1 MSLKSFR
8 AVVVDEIEP
17 NRFIRSI
24 REKSI
29 DELPNGEVLIKV
41 NYSSLNYKD
50 ALSARGHKGITRKY
64 PHTPGVDAAGIVEF
78 SNSDKFKVGEPA
90 IVTGY
95 GLGMNTSGGFAE
107 YIRVPADWVVK
118 LPSNLTL
125 RESMI
130 YGTAGFT
137 AGLSIDEL
145 QKNGIKAG
153 NGKILVTGATGGVGT
168 IVIAM
173 LAKAGYYVVASTGKP
188 EQAEFLKEIGA
199 KEVIY
204 RDDVNDKTGK
214 PLLPARWSGAID
226 TVGGNTLSTI
236 IRSLDRRG
244 VVCCL
249 GLVESDKFDV
259 TVYPFILRGVIL
271 AGIDSAERPMDIRLN
286 IWDRIATEWRI
297 DNPDRIVKEVSL
309 EGLNDEIEAIL
320 QGKQIGKVII
330 KIMNYEL

>member
-1 MSLKSFR
+1 MSFTFKAL
-8 AVVVDEIEP
+8 VVDEIEP
-17 NRFIRSI
+17 NRFIRNI

-29 DELPNGEVLIKV
+29 DELPKGEVLIKV
-41 NYSSLNYKD
+41 HYSALNYKD

-64 PHTPGVDAAGIVEF
+64 PHTPGVDAAGIVE
-78 SNSDKFKVGEPA
+78 SSDSDIFKVGEQV

-95 GLGMNTSGGFAE
+95 DLGMNTSGGFAE
-107 YIRVPADWVVK
+107 YIRVPFEWVVK
-118 LPSNLTL
+118 LPPNLTL

-145 QKNGIKAG
+145 QTNGIKPG

-168 IVIAM
+168 LAIAM

-188 EQAEFLKEIGA
+188 EQSEFLKEVGA
-199 KEVIY
+199 KEVIN
-204 RDDVNDKTGK
+204 REEVNDKTGK
-214 PLLPARWSGAID
+214 PLLPARWAGAID

-249 GLVESDKFDV
+249 GLVESDKLDV

-286 IWDRIATEWRI
+286 IWYKIANQWRI
-297 DNPDRIVKEVSL
+297 DNPDRLVKEISL
-309 EGLNDEIEAIL
+309 DGINDEIELIL
-320 QGKQIGKVII
+320 QGKQVGKVIVRI
-330 KIMNYEL
+330 NN